1 MEKIYKNNLT
11 KEERKTKRF
20 QSCINSYY
28 SILVIHLK
36 TAISSYEAK
45 DEYEAGLKFI
55 QDSLEVVKQH
65 DQDLYESLKSE
76 LSLKID
82 SE

>member
-1 MEKIYKNNLT
+1 MNRIYKNNLT
-11 KEERKTKRF
+11 KEERKTRRF

-28 SILVIHLK
+28 SILIIHLK
-36 TAISSYEAK
+36 AAISSYEK
-45 DEYEAGLKFI
+45 EDEYEAGLKFI

-65 DQDLYESLKSE
+65 DEETYESLKSE

>member
-1 MEKIYKNNLT
+1 MIEYNYCKIYLVPY
-11 KEERKTKRF
+11 KT
-20 QSCINSYY
+20 IT
-28 SILVIHLK
+28 ILIIHLK
-36 TAISSYEAK
+36 IAISSYEK
-45 DEYEAGLKFI
+45 EDGYEAGLKFI

>member
-1 MEKIYKNNLT
+1 MNRVYKKNLT
-11 KEERKTKRF
+11 KEEKKTRRF

-28 SILVIHLK
+28 SILIIHLK
-36 TAISSYEAK
+36 IAISSYEK
-45 DEYEAGLKFI
+45 EDGYEAGLKFI